1 MMVSRLG
8 SSYNFLY
15 SRRQDQAEVQQIC
28 VFSLVFVMHH
38 PSASMFFIKLL
49 INLPGTRELKKVT
62 NRGLTYDFYT
72 FWSFRTVKGGLTC
85 YKIDLRFVLF

>member
-8 SSYNFLY
+8 SGYDLLY

-49 INLPGTRELKKVT
+49 INLPGTPELKKVT
-62 NRGLTYDFYT
+62 NRGLKYYFYM

-85 YKIDLRFVLF
+85 